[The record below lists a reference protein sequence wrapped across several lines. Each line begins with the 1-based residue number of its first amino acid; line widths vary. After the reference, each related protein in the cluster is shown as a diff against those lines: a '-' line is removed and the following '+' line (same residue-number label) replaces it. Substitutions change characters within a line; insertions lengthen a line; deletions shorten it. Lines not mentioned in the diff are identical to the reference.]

1 MILSVVW
8 NFVELRNLYLCNIFY
23 AEFGFYVG
31 IKIFYFI
38 LIFYNETFFFFFF
51 KFVFKF
57 YLSFW
62 VISNL
67 VLYLV

>member
-38 LIFYNETFFFFFF
+38 LSFYNETFFFFF
-51 KFVFKF
+51 
-57 YLSFW
+57 L
-62 VISNL
+62 ICI
-67 VLYLV
+67 